1 MKNKF
6 TLLILTLVMSMFV
19 AACSGDNNN
28 AQDDTNAPEQT
39 DEETYAIEDEI
50 EADQVVA
57 KVNGKEIKGTDF
69 IIMYKDTEM
78 MMAQWGQPVDPE
90 LIKEQTLTM
99 LIEQEVLLAA
109 AQEKGYTASEEEVD
123 GYLEEVRANF
133 ETDEEFEEALASTP
147 YTLET
152 YKERIASSL
161 AIQEFLENEIQTA
174 EVTDEE
180 IQSYYDEAVAE
191 AEGNDEIELPSF
203 DEAEPQIRQ
212 YLANQK
218 NQDKQAALIQELV
231 DNANVEKL
239 I

>member
-28 AQDDTNAPEQT
+28 AQDDTNALEQT

-203 DEAEPQIRQ
+203 EEAEPQIRQ

-218 NQDKQAALIQELV
+218 NQEKQAALIQELV

>member
-6 TLLILTLVMSMFV
+6 TILILTLMMSMFV

-28 AQDDTNAPEQT
+28 AQEDTNAPDQTEEQG
-39 DEETYAIEDEI
+39 YAIEDEI
-50 EADQVVA
+50 EADQVVV
-57 KVNGKEIKGTDF
+57 KVNGKEVKGSDF

-78 MMAQWGQPVDPE
+78 MMAQWGQPVEPD

-109 AQEKGYTASEEEVD
+109 AQAKGYTASEEEVD

-133 ETDEEFEEALASTP
+133 ETEEEFEEALASTP

-152 YKERIASSL
+152 YKERIANSL
-161 AIQEFLENEIQTA
+161 AIQEFLENEIGMA

-180 IQSYYDEAVAE
+180 IQSYYDDAVAE
-191 AEGNDEIELPSF
+191 AEGNPEIELPSF
-203 DEAEPQIRQ
+203 EEAEPQIRQ

-218 NQDKQAALIQELV
+218 NQEKQAALIQELV
-231 DNANVEKL
+231 DNADVETL